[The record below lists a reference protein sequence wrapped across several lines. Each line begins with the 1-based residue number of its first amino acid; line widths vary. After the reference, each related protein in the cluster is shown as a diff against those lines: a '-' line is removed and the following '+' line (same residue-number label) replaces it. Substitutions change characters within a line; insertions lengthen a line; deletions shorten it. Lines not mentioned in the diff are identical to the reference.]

1 MQGDGGS
8 IVQPIDGYEPLAES
22 VRTDTW
28 IVIPA
33 YKEGTR

>member
-1 MQGDGGS
+1 MHGDNVS
-8 IVQPIDGYEPLAES
+8 MVHSIDGHEPLAES
-22 VRTDTW
+22 GRTDTW